1 MKAESDKETL
11 EYIEKILDIT
21 KKLGK
26 LNNTI
31 SNREKLNYFVKELP
45 EKRLNFLEITYSIS
59 EDVNKIL
66 EHMKKQIRNRRI
78 FIPEKKIKKK
88 EENFIISF

>member
-45 EKRLNFLEITYSIS
+45 EKRLNFLEIT
-59 EDVNKIL
+59 
-66 EHMKKQIRNRRI
+66 
-78 FIPEKKIKKK
+78 
-88 EENFIISF
+88 